1 MKRKAIKLAI
11 SAAVMLWGLVSV
23 IFLAGEPVEEM
34 TTLSEFVVV
43 KLAGLASLL
52 LCIKAASALER
63 RGYMIEFE
71 NDKEEQPW
79 S

>member
-1 MKRKAIKLAI
+1 
-11 SAAVMLWGLVSV
+11 MLWGLVSV

-34 TTLSEFVVV
+34 TFGEFVIV
-43 KLAGLASLL
+43 KLAGASSLL

-63 RGYMIEFE
+63 RGCMIEFE
-71 NDKEEQPW
+71 DDKEEQPW